1 MKNIIVLTLLTFVPI
16 FAIAE
21 TEYDFKNPEHKA
33 DNDCVGVL
41 SLVRDALFGDS
52 DFNIDTSTL
61 KQRVSPDSSSSE
73 FLSEITSLQDS
84 FILKYSYSR
93 QFNRHYGAHKILI
106 KNRVSER
113 GIGYLTDEVLKCVGR
128 I

>member
-1 MKNIIVLTLLTFVPI
+1 MRKLIVLMLLVLVPK
-16 FAIAE
+16 FAVAE
-21 TEYDFKNPEHKA
+21 TEYDYKNPEHKA

-41 SLVRDALFGDS
+41 GLVRDALYGDT

-61 KQRVSPDSSSSE
+61 KQRVSPDSSSSD
-73 FLSEITSLQDS
+73 FLREIGSMSDS

-106 KNRVSER
+106 KARVSER
-113 GIGYLTDEVLKCVGR
+113 GIGYLTDEVVKCVDR
-128 I
+128 L